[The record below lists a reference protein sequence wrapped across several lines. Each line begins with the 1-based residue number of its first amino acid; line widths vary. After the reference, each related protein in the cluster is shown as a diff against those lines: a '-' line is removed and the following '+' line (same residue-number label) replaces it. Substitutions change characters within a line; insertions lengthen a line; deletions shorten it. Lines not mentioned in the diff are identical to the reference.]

1 MKPGGH
7 VEMAFEEI
15 SFAKE
20 DFIIISFSTTIY
32 CTVVESIC
40 THASRLQELLLLPL
54 FQTYFQPCIRFRG
67 AAALGKAI
75 IIVSG
80 YFFAKRKHLAIH

>member
-1 MKPGGH
+1 MKPGH

-40 THASRLQELLLLPL
+40 THARRLQELLLLPL

-75 IIVSG
+75 IIYTVVT
-80 YFFAKRKHLAIH
+80 FFAKRKHLAIH